1 MLKIK
6 RDILIFD
13 DKIKERLEFIVNYT
27 NRKTSFRNGNI
38 GSVLDINLHYIEPH
52 IMFIEKHKFL
62 LFNYNIDIYCVLLNT
77 KIEMKNNVGEQK
89 NTCIILV

>member
-13 DKIKERLEFIVNYT
+13 GKIKERLEFIVNYT

-38 GSVLDINLHYIEPH
+38 GSVLDINLHY
-52 IMFIEKHKFL
+52 
-62 LFNYNIDIYCVLLNT
+62 
-77 KIEMKNNVGEQK
+77 
-89 NTCIILV
+89 

>member
-13 DKIKERLEFIVNYT
+13 DEIKERLEFIVNYN

-62 LFNYNIDIYCVLLNT
+62 LFNYKINIYYESLNA
-77 KIEMKNNVGEQK
+77 KN
-89 NTCIILV
+89 